1 MTVWE
6 LGSRK
11 KVFQAKLF
19 DEKRP
24 PGKLAPTTGRVAFNC
39 DDSCL
44 AAFGSEQ
51 SCFVISTAPLA
62 FVKQGTAAG
71 TGGPSTLRH
80 LELGAPKMCAWG
92 LRVAVGVMVLAFV
105 MWVYEEYKSA
115 QEISF
120 RQNELWSFA
129 IT

>member
-51 SCFVISTAPLA
+51 SCFVFSTDPLA
-62 FVKQGTAAG
+62 FVKQGSVAG
-71 TGGPSTLRH
+71 TGGTAMLWHPDEPGFLFFTDDTPRYSEVRLDGCSYDIRH

-92 LRVAVGVMVLAFV
+92 LRVAVA
-105 MWVYEEYKSA
+105 
-115 QEISF
+115 
-120 RQNELWSFA
+120 
-129 IT
+129 